1 MGGVLLE
8 IVFWVCSALLV
19 YVYAGYP
26 LLVGLYARLA
36 GRPVHRGVYRS
47 TVTIVVTAY
56 NEERGI
62 RDKLVNLAALDYPAQ
77 LVDVIVASDAS
88 SDATDSIVAAF
99 DPARVRLLRIEG
111 RRGKTWCQNAA
122 VEAAAGDIVVFTDA
136 TTRIDRGALAA
147 MLEDFADPEVGC
159 VAGLL
164 VYEGK
169 GLNLTAQGGTAYWGY
184 EIRLRAAESALGS
197 LVGVSGC
204 LYAVRRSAYR
214 PIEPEL
220 ISDFMIAAQ
229 IREQGLRT
237 VLEERAVCF
246 EETLEHTRNELAM
259 RIRVAIRS
267 IHALVAEHRFLNPF
281 RYGRFAWQLWSHK
294 VLRYA
299 SPFLW
304 LAALLANLLLAGR
317 PVYLALLIVQLAVI
331 LAGISG
337 FALHSSGTRFALLNR
352 FYYLLLT
359 NVASLL
365 AGVRFLRG
373 ERVVTWK
380 PLR

>member
-1 MGGVLLE
+1 MLRE
-8 IVFWVCSALLV
+8 IVFWTCAALLV

-26 LLVGLYARLA
+26 LIAQIYARLA
-36 GRPVHRGVYRS
+36 GRSVRRGVNRP
-47 TVTIVVTAY
+47 TVTIVVAAY

-62 RDKLVNLAALDYPAQ
+62 RDKLVNLATLDYPAQ

-88 SDATDSIVAAF
+88 SDATDPIVTNF

-111 RRGKTWCQNAA
+111 RLGKTSCQNAA
-122 VEAAAGDIVVFTDA
+122 AAAAGGEIIVFTVA
-136 TTRIDRGALAA
+136 TTRVEHGALTA
-147 MLEDFADPEVGC
+147 MLENFADPEVGC
-159 VAGLL
+159 VAALL

-214 PIEPEL
+214 PIQPDL

-229 IREQGLRT
+229 VREQGLRT
-237 VLEERAVCF
+237 VLDERAVCF
-246 EETLEHTRNELAM
+246 EETLEHTHNELAM

-267 IHALVAEHRFLNPF
+267 IHALVAERRFLNPF

-299 SPFLW
+299 SPFVW
-304 LAALLANLLLAGR
+304 LTALLANLLLVGR
-317 PVYLALLIVQLAVI
+317 PAYLALLIVQLAVI
-331 LAGISG
+331 LAGVAG

-359 NVASLL
+359 NLASLL